1 MKRKIL
7 RWIPITVGA
16 YLVVNAIVVLIVY
29 ASNLG
34 LIPQAAFGWLLIGY
48 GIFYDR
54 IKKIKPKYIHAFV
67 ALVTAGVLIYS
78 GALAVYG
85 SVDKV
90 EYDEDVVIVLGSGL
104 RGEEVAPNLAKRL
117 DKAAEYYEKN
127 NDAYFVVTG
136 GQGPFEQI
144 TEALAM
150 ERYLIEKG
158 IPQEKI
164 IKEDKSTSTYENFEF
179 AFNILNEK
187 QIPTDSVIFI
197 TNKFHIFRAE
207 GIAKSLGIEVMK
219 LGADTVWYTVP
230 MNYMR
235 EMVAVLKYLLT
246 VVI

>member
-1 MKRKIL
+1 MKGKFL
-7 RWIPITVGA
+7 RWIPIIIGA
-16 YLVVNAIVVLIVY
+16 YFVINAIVILVVY

-34 LIPQAAFGWLLIGY
+34 LIPQAVFGWLLIAY
-48 GIFYDR
+48 GVFYDK
-54 IKKIKPKYIHAFV
+54 IKKIKPKFIHGFV
-67 ALVTAGVLIYS
+67 AVVTAAIIIYG
-78 GALAVYG
+78 GALGIYG

-104 RGEEVAPNLAKRL
+104 RGEKVAPNLAKRL

-127 NDAYFVVTG
+127 NDAIFIVTG

-150 ERYLIEKG
+150 ERYLIDKG
-158 IPQEKI
+158 IPQAQI

-179 AFNILNEK
+179 AFDIMEER

-197 TNKFHIFRAE
+197 TNKFHIYRAE

-219 LGADTVWYTVP
+219 LGADTVWYTIP

-235 EMVAVLKYLLT
+235 EMVAVVKYWVTVLL
-246 VVI
+246 

>member
-1 MKRKIL
+1 MKKKIL
-7 RWIPITVGA
+7 RLIPITVGA
-16 YLVVNAIVVLIVY
+16 YLVLNAIIVLIVY

-48 GIFYDR
+48 GIFFDK
-54 IKKIKPKYIHAFV
+54 IKKIKPKYIHSFV
-67 ALVTAGVLIYS
+67 AFITAAIVLYG
-78 GALAVYG
+78 GALGIYG
-85 SVDKV
+85 SMDKV
-90 EYDEDVVIVLGSGL
+90 EYDEDVVIILGSGL

-136 GQGPFEQI
+136 GQGPFEAI

-158 IPQEKI
+158 VPQEKI

-179 AFNILNEK
+179 AFRILNEK
-187 QIPTDSVIFI
+187 QIPTESVIFI
-197 TNKFHIFRAE
+197 TNKFHIYRAE
-207 GIAKSLGIEVMK
+207 GIAKSMGIDVMK

-235 EMVAVLKYLLT
+235 EMVAVFKYWLT
-246 VVI
+246 VLI